1 MPIQRDRMRLYPG
14 GSIYSPEWRAIR
26 GRIMRRA
33 GWCCEGTPAH
43 PDCRVRD
50 GLRHPETGSRVVL
63 TVAHM
68 DQDPTHNSDDNL
80 RALCQR
86 CHLNLDRHVHRTR
99 AAGWDESDQLL
110 LPVGGR
116 TNE

>member
-1 MPIQRDRMRLYPG
+1 MPISQDRLHLYPG
-14 GSIYSPEWRAIR
+14 GSLRSPEWLAIR
-26 GRIMRRA
+26 ARIMRRA

-68 DQDPTHNSDDNL
+68 DQDPTHNHDSNL

-86 CHLNLDRHVHRTR
+86 CHLGLDRRHHLLRR
-99 AAGWDESDQLL
+99 MGWDESDQQLL
-110 LPVGGR
+110 LPTGER
-116 TNE
+116 E